1 LIRRRRRRRHWGA
14 NTGTEREGIAVAL
27 KQDGVV
33 RPDGTLTRKEAANL
47 LGMNDTEFGLRLI
60 WDSAFPKQIQGG
72 FRAADI
78 RAWVKT
84 QRRHAAMK

>member
-1 LIRRRRRRRHWGA
+1 
-14 NTGTEREGIAVAL
+14 VAL
-27 KQDGVV
+27 RHDGSV
-33 RPDGTLTRKEAANL
+33 RPQGMLTRKEAANL

-78 RAWVKT
+78 RAWLKT

>member
-1 LIRRRRRRRHWGA
+1 M
-14 NTGTEREGIAVAL
+14 AL

-47 LGMNDTEFGLRLI
+47 LGMNDTEFALRLI
-60 WDSAFPKQIQGG
+60 WDLRFPKPVRGA

-78 RAWVKT
+78 RAWVKG
-84 QRRHAAMK
+84 QRAARAKK